1 MIPLYFVSN
10 EAYSG
15 KSSFCIALGT
25 ILSDRGLKVGYM
37 KPVGTLPARFQGQ
50 TIDEDSQYVKEVLK
64 LNDELEDI
72 SPIVLTQNYYREG
85 LKNDDFSKEF
95 LNSIEKSYKKIKK
108 DKNIVLMEG
117 AKNIEH
123 GSFIGVSARDI
134 CTKLKA
140 KTILILRYSPDIVD
154 YVLLA
159 KDFLKDNFGG
169 LIINLVPSNQSDYL
183 DNILVPFFEKNSIE
197 IFGTIFADK
206 TLLSVTIKELAEF
219 LEGKILSARDKTD
232 TLISSFMI
240 GAMSEEQAISFFRQQ
255 TDKAVITG
263 GDRPDIQ
270 LAALETDTKCL
281 ILTGNFAPS
290 SVVLNRAEE
299 LGIPIILVA
308 FDTLRTTEKINEIL
322 GKVRFHEF
330 TKIDKM
336 VEIVKNNIDI
346 DKLIEQKK

>member
-15 KSSFCIALGT
+15 KSSFCIALGK
-25 ILSDRGLKVGYM
+25 ILSDKGLKVGYM
-37 KPVGTLPARFQGQ
+37 KPLGTLPARFQGQ

-64 LNDELEDI
+64 LNDELDDI

-85 LKNDDFSKEF
+85 LKNADFSKEF
-95 LNSIEKSYKKIKK
+95 LNIIEKSYLKIKK

-117 AKNIEH
+117 AKSIEH
-123 GSFIGVSARDI
+123 GSFLGVSAKEI

-140 KTILILRYSPDIVD
+140 KAILILRYSPDIAD

-159 KDFLKDNFGG
+159 KDFLEDSFGG
-169 LIINLVPSNQSDYL
+169 LIINWVPSNQSDYL
-183 DNILVPFFEKNSIE
+183 DNILVPFFRKNSIE
-197 IFGTIFADK
+197 VFGTILSDK

-219 LEGKILSARDKTD
+219 LEGKILSAKDKTD

-255 TDKAVITG
+255 ADKAVITG

-281 ILTGNFAPS
+281 ILTGNFSPS

-299 LGIPIILVA
+299 LNIPIILVT
-308 FDTLRTTEKINEIL
+308 FDTLKTTEKINEIL

-336 VEIVKNNIDI
+336 IDIVKNNINV
-346 DKLIEQKK
+346 DKLIALK

>member
-1 MIPLYFVSN
+1 MVPLYFVSN

-15 KSSFCIALGT
+15 KSSLCIALGT

-37 KPVGTLPARFQGQ
+37 KPLGTLPARFQGQ

-64 LNDELEDI
+64 LSDELEDI

-85 LKNDDFSKEF
+85 LKNADFSKEF
-95 LNSIEKSYKKIKK
+95 LNIIEKSYLKIKK
-108 DKNIVLMEG
+108 DKDIVLLEG

-123 GSFIGVSARDI
+123 GSFLGVSVKEI
-134 CTKLKA
+134 CTRLRA
-140 KTILILRYSPDIVD
+140 KTILVLRYSPDIAD
-154 YVLLA
+154 YVLFA
-159 KDFLKDNFGG
+159 KDFLKNSFGG
-169 LIINLVPSNQSDYL
+169 LVVNWVPLNQADYL
-183 DNILVPFFEKNSIE
+183 DNILVPFFRKNSIE
-197 IFGTIFADK
+197 VFGTILSDK
-206 TLLSVTIKELAEF
+206 TLLSVTIKDLSEF
-219 LEGKILSARDKTD
+219 LEGKILSAKDNTD

-240 GAMSEEQAISFFRQQ
+240 GAMSEEQAISFFKRQ

-263 GDRPDIQ
+263 GDRVDIQ

-299 LGIPIILVA
+299 LNIPIMLVA
-308 FDTLRTTEKINEIL
+308 FDTLKTTEKINEIL

-336 VEIVKNNIDI
+336 IEVAKNNINI
-346 DKLIEQKK
+346 DKLTGLE

>member
-1 MIPLYFVSN
+1 MVPLYFVSN

-37 KPVGTLPARFQGQ
+37 KPLGTLPARFQGQ

-64 LNDELEDI
+64 LSDELEDI

-85 LKNDDFSKEF
+85 LKNADFSKEF
-95 LNSIEKSYKKIKK
+95 LNIIEKSYLKIKK
-108 DKNIVLMEG
+108 DKNIVLLEG
-117 AKNIEH
+117 AKSIEH
-123 GSFIGVSARDI
+123 GSFLGVSVKEI
-134 CTKLKA
+134 CTRLRA
-140 KTILILRYSPDIVD
+140 KTILILRYSPDIAD

-159 KDFLKDNFGG
+159 KDFLKDSFGG
-169 LIINLVPSNQSDYL
+169 LVINWIPSNQTDYL
-183 DNILVPFFEKNSIE
+183 DNILVPFFRKNSIE
-197 IFGTIFADK
+197 VFGTILSDK
-206 TLLSVTIKELAEF
+206 TLLSVTIKELSEF
-219 LEGKILSARDKTD
+219 LEGKILSAKDNTD

-299 LGIPIILVA
+299 LKIPIILVA
-308 FDTLRTTEKINEIL
+308 FDTLKTTEKINEIL

-336 VEIVKNNIDI
+336 VEIVKNNINI
-346 DKLIEQKK
+346 DKLTGLK